1 MGTVKIKMKDRYAF
15 GWADPRAFF
24 GNNTHEQD
32 SFKVNKHGPT
42 GLKDVP
48 TEVLRNLFLVKF
60 GGRVVSITDAHELRT
75 DDIMNVVQELID
87 RNQIRHERHSR
98 PDTMTEQAYFVLERE
113 DGDH

>member
-1 MGTVKIKMKDRYAF
+1 MSTVKIKMKDRYAF
-15 GWADPRAFF
+15 GWADPRAKPYEPE
-24 GNNTHEQD
+24 N
-32 SFKVNKHGPT
+32 FKVNVQKNT

-60 GGRVVSITDAHELRT
+60 GGRAVSTTEAAALRL

-87 RNQIRHERHSR
+87 RNQIRYERHSR

-113 DGDH
+113 DGNN

>member
-1 MGTVKIKMKDRYAF
+1 MSTLKYKATERYAF
-15 GWADPRAFF
+15 GWTDSRFQ
-24 GNNTHEQD
+24 QD
-32 SFKVNKHGPT
+32 SFKVNAQGQT
-42 GLKDVP
+42 GLEDVP

-60 GGRVVSITDAHELRT
+60 GGRVVSITDAVALRT

-113 DGDH
+113 DGNH